1 MQTAALR
8 ILALGAYRMTSIRS
22 IAASLLF
29 SAVVFSLA
37 LTTAFAQPKPGHIDE
52 VLREMD
58 AASAKF
64 KSAEADFRWEL
75 YERVVKQVTTVQTGS
90 IYFVKDTNN
99 TEMGAK
105 ILSPAP
111 KFLEFR
117 DGTLRIFDPGPDHL
131 TTVSSKQNQAQI
143 EAFLTLGFGGSG
155 KDLAKA
161 WTISDLGTEAVGDV
175 ETAKLDLVPKDPS
188 VRNNCTHITIWVDAS
203 RGISLKQEFFMPSE
217 DTRTSYYSN
226 VRLNQKIDEKKYAIK
241 TDSKT
246 TKS

>member
-1 MQTAALR
+1 
-8 ILALGAYRMTSIRS
+8 MTSIRS

-29 SAVVFSLA
+29 SAAVLGLPSTMVL
-37 LTTAFAQPKPGHIDE
+37 AQPKPGHLDE

-58 AASAKF
+58 AASVKF
-64 KSAEADFRWEL
+64 KSAEADFRWDL
-75 YERVVKQVTTVQTGS
+75 FERVVKQTTSQSGS
-90 IYFVKDTNN
+90 IYFLKDGAN
-99 TEMGAK
+99 TEMGAR
-105 ILSPAP
+105 IDLPAP

-131 TTVSSKQNQAQI
+131 MTISSKQNEAQV

-155 KDLAKA
+155 RELAKA
-161 WTISDLGTEAVGDV
+161 WTISDLGTEPVDGV
-175 ETAKLDLVPKDPS
+175 ETAKMDLVPKDPS
-188 VRNNCTHITIWVDAS
+188 VRNNCTHIIIWVDAS

-226 VRLNQKIDEKKYAIK
+226 IRLNQKIDEKKYAIK

-246 TKS
+246 TRS

>member
-1 MQTAALR
+1 
-8 ILALGAYRMTSIRS
+8 MTSIRS

-29 SAVVFSLA
+29 SFAVLYLPS
-37 LTTAFAQPKPGHIDE
+37 TTALAQPKPGNIDQ

-75 YERVVKQVTTVQTGS
+75 YERVVKQVTTIQTGS
-90 IYFVKDTNN
+90 IYFEKEGSSTR
-99 TEMGAK
+99 MGAR
-105 ILSPAP
+105 IEQPAP
-111 KFLEFR
+111 KFLEFG

-131 TTVSSKQNQAQI
+131 TTVSSKQNEAQI

-161 WTISDLGTEAVGDV
+161 WTISDLGTEAIEGV

-188 VRNNCTHITIWVDAS
+188 VRNNCTHIIIWVDTS

-217 DTRTSYYSN
+217 DTRTSYYTN
-226 VRLNQKIDEKKYAIK
+226 IRLNQKIDEKKYAIK

>member
-1 MQTAALR
+1 MS
-8 ILALGAYRMTSIRS
+8 SIRS

-29 SAVVFSLA
+29 SAAALA
-37 LTTAFAQPKPGHIDE
+37 CISTTAFAQPKPGHIDE

-58 AASAKF
+58 AASARF

-75 YERVVKQVTTVQTGS
+75 YERVVKQVTTVQTGT
-90 IYFVKDTNN
+90 IYFVKEGAN
-99 TEMGAK
+99 TQMGAR
-105 ILSPAP
+105 IDSPAP
-111 KFLEFR
+111 KFLDFR
-117 DGTLRIFDPGPDHL
+117 EGTLRIFDPGPDHL

-155 KDLAKA
+155 RDLAKT
-161 WTISDLGTEAVGDV
+161 WTISDLGAESIDGV

-188 VRNNCTHITIWVDAS
+188 VRNNCTHIIIWVDAS

-226 VRLNQKIDEKKYAIK
+226 IRLNDKIDEKKYAIK

-246 TKS
+246 TRS

>member
-1 MQTAALR
+1 
-8 ILALGAYRMTSIRS
+8 MTSIRS

-29 SAVVFSLA
+29 SVAVLGLPS
-37 LTTAFAQPKPGHIDE
+37 TTALAQPKPGHLDE

-58 AASAKF
+58 GASVKF
-64 KSAEADFRWEL
+64 KSAEADFRWDL
-75 YERVVKQVTTVQTGS
+75 FERVVKQTTSQSGS
-90 IYFVKDTNN
+90 IYFLKDGAN
-99 TEMGAK
+99 TQMGAR
-105 ILSPAP
+105 IDLPAP

-131 TTVSSKQNQAQI
+131 MTISSKQNEAQV

-161 WTISDLGTEAVGDV
+161 WTISDLGTEPVDGV
-175 ETAKLDLVPKDPS
+175 ETAKMDLVPKDPS
-188 VRNNCTHITIWVDAS
+188 VRNNCTHIIIWVDAS

-226 VRLNQKIDEKKYAIK
+226 IRLNEKVDEKKYAIK

-246 TKS
+246 TRS

>member
-1 MQTAALR
+1 
-8 ILALGAYRMTSIRS
+8 MTSIRS

-29 SAVVFSLA
+29 SVAVLGLPS
-37 LTTAFAQPKPGHIDE
+37 TTAFGQPKPGHLDE

-58 AASAKF
+58 AASVKF
-64 KSAEADFRWEL
+64 KSAEADFRWDL
-75 YERVVKQVTTVQTGS
+75 FERVVKQTTSQSGS
-90 IYFVKDTNN
+90 IYFLKDGAN
-99 TEMGAK
+99 TQMGAR
-105 ILSPAP
+105 IDLPAP

-131 TTVSSKQNQAQI
+131 MTISSKQNEAQV

-155 KDLAKA
+155 RDLAKA
-161 WTISDLGTEAVGDV
+161 WTISDLGTEPVDGV
-175 ETAKLDLVPKDPS
+175 ETAKMDLVPKDPS
-188 VRNNCTHITIWVDAS
+188 VRNNCTHIIIWVDAS

-226 VRLNQKIDEKKYAIK
+226 IRLNQKIDEKKYTIK

-246 TKS
+246 TRS

>member
-1 MQTAALR
+1 
-8 ILALGAYRMTSIRS
+8 MTSIRS

-29 SAVVFSLA
+29 SAAVLGLPSTMVL
-37 LTTAFAQPKPGHIDE
+37 AQPKPGHLDE

-58 AASAKF
+58 TASVKF
-64 KSAEADFRWEL
+64 KSAEADFRWDL
-75 YERVVKQVTTVQTGS
+75 FERVVKQTTSQSGS
-90 IYFVKDTNN
+90 IYFLKDGAN
-99 TEMGAK
+99 TEMGAR
-105 ILSPAP
+105 IDLPAP

-131 TTVSSKQNQAQI
+131 MTISSKQNEAQV

-155 KDLAKA
+155 RELAKA
-161 WTISDLGTEAVGDV
+161 WTISDLGTEPVDGV
-175 ETAKLDLVPKDPS
+175 ETAKMDLVPKDPS
-188 VRNNCTHITIWVDAS
+188 VRNNCTHIIIWVDAS

-226 VRLNQKIDEKKYAIK
+226 IRLNQKIDEKKYAIK

-246 TKS
+246 TRS

>member
-1 MQTAALR
+1 
-8 ILALGAYRMTSIRS
+8 MTSIRS

-29 SAVVFSLA
+29 SATALA
-37 LTTAFAQPKPGHIDE
+37 CIPTTAFAQPKPGHIDE

-58 AASAKF
+58 AASARF

-75 YERVVKQVTTVQTGS
+75 YERVVKQVTTVQTGT
-90 IYFVKDTNN
+90 IYFVKEGAN
-99 TEMGAK
+99 TQMGAR
-105 ILSPAP
+105 LDSPAP
-111 KFLEFR
+111 KFLDFR
-117 DGTLRIFDPGPDHL
+117 EGTLRIFDPGPDHL

-155 KDLAKA
+155 RDLAKT
-161 WTISDLGTEAVGDV
+161 WTISDLGAESIDGV

-188 VRNNCTHITIWVDAS
+188 VRNNCTHIIIWVDAS

-226 VRLNQKIDEKKYAIK
+226 IRLNEKIDEKKYAIK

-246 TKS
+246 TRS

>member
-1 MQTAALR
+1 ML
-8 ILALGAYRMTSIRS
+8 SIRS

-29 SAVVFSLA
+29 SVAVLGLSS
-37 LTTAFAQPKPGHIDE
+37 TTALAQPKPGHLDE

-58 AASAKF
+58 AASVKF
-64 KSAEADFRWEL
+64 KSAEADFRWDL
-75 YERVVKQVTTVQTGS
+75 FERVVKQTTSQSGS
-90 IYFVKDTNN
+90 IYFLKDGAN
-99 TEMGAK
+99 TQMGAR
-105 ILSPAP
+105 IDLPAA

-131 TTVSSKQNQAQI
+131 MTISSKQNEAQV

-155 KDLAKA
+155 RDLAKA
-161 WTISDLGTEAVGDV
+161 WTISDLGTEPVDGV
-175 ETAKLDLVPKDPS
+175 ETAKMDLVPKDPS
-188 VRNNCTHITIWVDAS
+188 VRNNCTHIIIWVDAS

-226 VRLNQKIDEKKYAIK
+226 IRLNQKIDEKKYVIK

-246 TKS
+246 TRS

>member
-1 MQTAALR
+1 
-8 ILALGAYRMTSIRS
+8 MTSIRS

-29 SAVVFSLA
+29 SVAVLGLPS
-37 LTTAFAQPKPGHIDE
+37 TTAFGQPKPGHLDE

-58 AASAKF
+58 TASVKF
-64 KSAEADFRWEL
+64 KSAEADFRWDL
-75 YERVVKQVTTVQTGS
+75 FERVVKQTTSQSGS
-90 IYFVKDTNN
+90 IYFLKDGAN
-99 TEMGAK
+99 TQMGAR
-105 ILSPAP
+105 IDLPAP

-131 TTVSSKQNQAQI
+131 MTISSKQNEAQV

-155 KDLAKA
+155 RDLAKA
-161 WTISDLGTEAVGDV
+161 WTISDLGTEPVDGV
-175 ETAKLDLVPKDPS
+175 ETAKMDLVPKDPS
-188 VRNNCTHITIWVDAS
+188 VRNNCTHIIIWVDAS

-226 VRLNQKIDEKKYAIK
+226 IRLNQKIDEKKYTIK

-246 TKS
+246 TRS

>member
-1 MQTAALR
+1 
-8 ILALGAYRMTSIRS
+8 MTSIRS

-29 SAVVFSLA
+29 SAAVLGCTSTL
-37 LTTAFAQPKPGHIDE
+37 AFAQPKPGHVDE

-58 AASAKF
+58 AASARF

-75 YERVVKQVTTVQTGS
+75 FERVVKQTTTQSGT
-90 IYFVKDTNN
+90 IYFVKDGTN
-99 TEMGAK
+99 TQMGAR
-105 ILSPAP
+105 LDSPAP

-117 DGTLRIFDPGPDHL
+117 DGTLRVFDPGPDHL
-131 TTVSSKQNQAQI
+131 TTISSKQNQAQI

-155 KDLAKA
+155 KDLAKV
-161 WTISDLGTEAVGDV
+161 WTISDLGTESIDGV
-175 ETAKLDLVPKDPS
+175 ETAKLDLVPKDPN
-188 VRNNCTHITIWVDAS
+188 VRNNCTHIIIWVDAS

-226 VRLNQKIDEKKYAIK
+226 IRLNEKIDEKKYAIK

-246 TKS
+246 TRG

>member
-1 MQTAALR
+1 
-8 ILALGAYRMTSIRS
+8 MTSIRS

-29 SAVVFSLA
+29 SVAVLGLPS
-37 LTTAFAQPKPGHIDE
+37 TTAFGQPKPGHLDE

-58 AASAKF
+58 AASVKF
-64 KSAEADFRWEL
+64 KSAEADFRWDL
-75 YERVVKQVTTVQTGS
+75 FERVVKQTTSQSGS
-90 IYFVKDTNN
+90 IYFLKDGTN
-99 TEMGAK
+99 TQMGAR
-105 ILSPAP
+105 IDLPAP

-131 TTVSSKQNQAQI
+131 MTISSKQNEAQV

-155 KDLAKA
+155 RDLAKA
-161 WTISDLGTEAVGDV
+161 WTISDLGTEPVDGV
-175 ETAKLDLVPKDPS
+175 ETAKMDLVPKDPS
-188 VRNNCTHITIWVDAS
+188 VRNNCTHIIIWVDAS

-226 VRLNQKIDEKKYAIK
+226 IRLNQKIDEKKYAIK

-246 TKS
+246 TRS

>member
-1 MQTAALR
+1 
-8 ILALGAYRMTSIRS
+8 MTPIRS

-29 SAVVFSLA
+29 SAAVLA
-37 LTTAFAQPKPGHIDE
+37 LRPTTAYAQPKPGHVDE

-58 AASAKF
+58 AASARF

-75 YERVVKQVTTVQTGS
+75 YERVVKQVTTVQTGT
-90 IYFVKDTNN
+90 IYFVKEGAN
-99 TEMGAK
+99 TQMGAR
-105 ILSPAP
+105 IDSPAP
-111 KFLEFR
+111 KFLDFR
-117 DGTLRIFDPGPDHL
+117 EGTLRIFDPGPDHL

-155 KDLAKA
+155 KDLAKT
-161 WTISDLGTEAVGDV
+161 WTISDLGEESIGGV

-188 VRNNCTHITIWVDAS
+188 VRNNCTHIIIWVDAS

-226 VRLNQKIDEKKYAIK
+226 IRLNEKIDEKKYAIK

-246 TKS
+246 TRS

>member
-1 MQTAALR
+1 
-8 ILALGAYRMTSIRS
+8 MTSIRS

-29 SAVVFSLA
+29 SVAVLGLPS
-37 LTTAFAQPKPGHIDE
+37 TTAFGQPKPGHLDE

-58 AASAKF
+58 AASVKF
-64 KSAEADFRWEL
+64 KSAEADFRWDL
-75 YERVVKQVTTVQTGS
+75 FERVVKQTTSQSGS
-90 IYFVKDTNN
+90 IYFLKDGAN
-99 TEMGAK
+99 TQMGAR
-105 ILSPAP
+105 IDLPAP

-131 TTVSSKQNQAQI
+131 MTISSKQNEAQV

-155 KDLAKA
+155 RDLAKA
-161 WTISDLGTEAVGDV
+161 WTISDLGTEPVDGV
-175 ETAKLDLVPKDPS
+175 ETAKMDLVPRDPS
-188 VRNNCTHITIWVDAS
+188 VRNNCTHIIIWVDAS

-226 VRLNQKIDEKKYAIK
+226 IRLNLKIDEKKYAIK

-246 TKS
+246 TRS